1 MKDKVKI
8 LDTEYTI
15 QLLHEED
22 DPKLKECD
30 GYTDYT
36 TRRIVV
42 CDRRSN
48 DPMQVEKPEV
58 IIEKVARHE
67 MVHAFLFE
75 SGLDTNSWANN
86 EEIVDWIAIQ
96 FPKMREAFDEVFSD
110 EQRVRDCRDCKYY
123 DTDLREEPC
132 KHCNGRYWHD
142 KWEAKDNVS
151 KSD

>member
-8 LDTEYTI
+8 LDTEYSI
-15 QLLHEED
+15 QLLREED
-22 DPKLKECD
+22 DPKFKEID
-30 GYTDYT
+30 GYTDLT

-48 DPMQVEKPEV
+48 DLMQVENPKV

-75 SGLDTNSWANN
+75 SGLDTNSWADN

-96 FPKMREAFDEVFSD
+96 FPKMQKAFDEVFG
-110 EQRVRDCRDCKYY
+110 EETKNRDCRDCKYY

-132 KHCNGRYWHD
+132 NSCSKRLWHD
-142 KWEAKDNVS
+142 NWEAKE
-151 KSD
+151 